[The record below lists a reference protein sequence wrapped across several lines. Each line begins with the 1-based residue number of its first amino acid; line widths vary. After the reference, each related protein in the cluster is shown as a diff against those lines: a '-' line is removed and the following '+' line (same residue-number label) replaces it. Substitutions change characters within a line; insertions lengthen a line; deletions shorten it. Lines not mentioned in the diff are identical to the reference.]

1 MKHWTNWAMRAGY
14 ACALMVS
21 LFGVGLAI
29 REHDPV
35 WRWIS
40 SIIWIFICFVQSR
53 TIVSQSEALKV
64 QHVAL
69 KAQDALIQIFLRLI
83 SGQNPEQV
91 FLTLD
96 PPPPPQADQ

>member
-1 MKHWTNWAMRAGY
+1 MKQWTGWAMRVCYIFA
-14 ACALMVS
+14 AIVS
-21 LFGVGLAI
+21 VVGLSLSI
-29 REHDPV
+29 RGHDPV

-69 KAQDALIQIFLRLI
+69 EAQGALIQKFLRLI

-91 FLTLD
+91 FLTSD